1 MEVCIHACNIYFTT
15 KLLYQAFYLVFMRS
29 KGLHIALPMPP
40 ERNAEKNLTCGDT
53 DEEEDDSSAL
63 IGSYAP
69 ILILL

>member
-1 MEVCIHACNIYFTT
+1 M
-15 KLLYQAFYLVFMRS
+15 
-29 KGLHIALPMPP
+29 ALPMPP

-53 DEEEDDSSAL
+53 DDDEDDDDGDDSSAL